1 MAMTLLAMA
10 QAVSDE
16 ISFAR
21 PASLFSNPDTTAR
34 QMLALANREGME
46 QSSAFA
52 WPQLRRLEQFDTVSG
67 TQAYDMPADFS
78 RMIAATIWSEGLRWP
93 LLGPLTPQ
101 EWATQIYG
109 WQNFGPRA
117 RFRLMQNQMWLWPI
131 PDSVDTIVYEYEGTG
146 WALNAD
152 GVTYQSAWLN
162 DTDTFALDEQAF
174 MLGLKWRLLRAKGQD
189 YQQEQKTYVDA
200 LDRAMGRS
208 AGNRTLSLGGQNMG
222 VRLLDWNNIPS
233 TGFGE

>member
-46 QSSAFA
+46 QSSETQ
-52 WPQLRRLEQFDTVSG
+52 WQELRRLETFNTVASQQ
-67 TQAYDMPADFS
+67 TYPMPADYS
-78 RMIAATIWSEGLRWP
+78 RMISATIWSEGLRWP

-101 EWATQIYG
+101 EWATQVYG

-117 RFRLMQNQMWLWPI
+117 RFRIMQGEMWLWPI
-131 PDSVDTIVYEYEGTG
+131 PSSVDTIAYEYEGTG
-146 WALNAD
+146 WALNAN
-152 GVTYQSAWLN
+152 GTTYQSSWLN
-162 DTDTFALDEQAF
+162 DTDTFVLDEQVF

-189 YQQEQKTYVDA
+189 YMQEQKTWRDA
-200 LDRAMGRS
+200 LDRAMARD
-208 AGNRTLSLGGQNMG
+208 AGNRTLSLEGMNLG
-222 VRLLDWNNIPS
+222 VRLLSDANIPA
-233 TGFGE
+233 TGFGQ